1 MRAGGLR
8 HRVTIQALSLVQDP
22 ESGEMI
28 TDWVDVWTKVP
39 ARFEYLNGREL
50 LAAQAVQSEVTARI
64 TIRHRPGVLATM
76 RGIYRG
82 EIWNFTKPLPDND
95 SGLESLVI
103 PVSAGVNDG

>member
-8 HRVTIQALSLVQDP
+8 HRVTIQTLSLVQDP

-28 TDWVDVWTKVP
+28 PGWVDEWEKVP
-39 ARFEYLNGREL
+39 AKFEYLNGREL

-64 TIRHRPGVLATM
+64 TIRYRAGVLATM
-76 RGIYRG
+76 RGLYRG
-82 EIWNFTKPLPDND
+82 EIWNFTKPLPDNN
-95 SGLESLVI
+95 SGLDYLVI